1 MTRKED
7 NNRLLF
13 NYLTNTVTMKNTFK
27 ALVFGAAF
35 AGSFNAFAQT
45 TFSTILGTIGG
56 LINQIIPILIAGAL
70 AYFIY
75 GVIKFV
81 ISSDADDKEAARKVV
96 VQGVIGLF
104 VIVSV
109 WGLVGVVQSTFGVGT
124 GSSLNS
130 SQIPGVQLN

>member
-1 MTRKED
+1 MKK
-7 NNRLLF
+7 
-13 NYLTNTVTMKNTFK
+13 VTMKNTFK
-27 ALVFGAAF
+27 VLAF
-35 AGSFNAFAQT
+35 AAIIAPAFANAQT
-45 TFSTILGTIGG
+45 TFTTILGTIGG

-109 WGLVGVVQSTFGVGT
+109 WGLVGVVQSTFGIGT
-124 GSSLNS
+124 GSSLNAN
-130 SQIPGVQLN
+130 QIPGVQLN

>member
-1 MTRKED
+1 
-7 NNRLLF
+7 
-13 NYLTNTVTMKNTFK
+13 MKNTFK
-27 ALVFGAAF
+27 ALVFGILT
-35 AGSFNAFAQT
+35 AGSSIAFAQT
-45 TFSTILGTIGG
+45 NFGTILATIGG

-75 GVIKFV
+75 GVVRFV
-81 ISSDADDKEAARKVV
+81 ISSDSDDKEAARRVV

-109 WGLVGVVQSTFGVGT
+109 WGLVGVVQSTFGIGT
-124 GSSLNS
+124 GSTLNQ

>member
-1 MTRKED
+1 M
-7 NNRLLF
+7 NI
-13 NYLTNTVTMKNTFK
+13 VTMKNTFK
-27 ALVFGAAF
+27 ALAFGFAAMPF
-35 AGSFNAFAQT
+35 LASAQT
-45 TFSTILGTIGG
+45 TFTTILSTIGG

-81 ISSDADDKEAARKVV
+81 ISTDADDKEAARKVV

-124 GSSLNS
+124 GSSLNA